1 MKGSKKA
8 AIIMALIFA
17 LALPITAFAGT
28 TNSPIG
34 NSIRQ
39 FCGIDTSNLT
49 TAQKTD
55 MMNSW
60 KNVMEAKKDSV
71 KKMVENKTITKAE
84 GDATLKSIDE
94 MIKYRT
100 ENGFG
105 TGLGNGNGY
114 GMMNGYGNGN
124 GDGNGMMNGYGNGY
138 GNGNG
143 NGMMNGYGYG
153 NGNGMMNGYGNGNRN
168 NNNDG
173 NGMMNGFNYN

>member
-1 MKGSKKA
+1 MKNSKKA

-28 TNSPIG
+28 TDTPIG

-39 FCGIDTSNLT
+39 FCGIDTSKLT
-49 TAQKTD
+49 AAQKTD

-60 KNVMEAKKDSV
+60 KNVMQAKKDAV
-71 KKMVENKTITKAE
+71 KKMVENKTITKAQ
-84 GDATLKSIDE
+84 GDATLKSIDD

-105 TGLGNGNGY
+105 TGLGNGNG
-114 GMMNGYGNGN
+114 MMNGNGYGNR
-124 GDGNGMMNGYGNGY
+124 NGMMNGYGN

-143 NGMMNGYGYG
+143 NGMMNGYS
-153 NGNGMMNGYGNGNRN
+153 NGN
-168 NNNDG
+168 NNNSSNENSNG
-173 NGMMNGFNYN
+173 NGMMNGFNF